1 MPDSSSRAGIYISVP
16 FCAQKCTYCNFASG
30 VFPREWMA
38 TYIEGVSS
46 ELDALAA
53 SCEADTVYLGGGT
66 PSMLTP
72 EQFGALTANL
82 PSIEWAEATIE
93 VAPGDADDGRVQAW
107 MRAGINRVS
116 LGVQSFVP
124 EVARAAGRKHTPET
138 VREEVARLRRHG
150 IASVSVD
157 LIAGLAHQTQATWQE
172 SLAWVETLEVE
183 HVSIYMLEVD
193 DESKLGEEL
202 QAGGGRYG
210 AANVPSDDQI
220 ADFYIQAVERLRAI
234 GFERYEV
241 SNFAREG
248 ARSQHNLK
256 YWQMAPY
263 FGCGSDAHSFDGG
276 RRWANVET
284 AGEYVACVREGQSL
298 RNPVE
303 QLDSRRLLED
313 RILTGLRT
321 ADGVALSSTEKQQL
335 SPELSTSFT
344 SGRLIVDGTTI
355 RLSDEGFLLA
365 NDVLAELLA

>member
-1 MPDSSSRAGIYISVP
+1 MPAGIYISVP

-30 VFPREWMA
+30 VFPREWIDS
-38 TYIEGVSS
+38 YIAGVAG

-53 SCEADTVYLGGGT
+53 SYEADTVYLGGGT

-72 EQFGALTANL
+72 EQFGALTARL
-82 PSIEWAEATIE
+82 PSREWIEATIE
-93 VAPGDADDGRVQAW
+93 VAPGDADDERVQAW
-107 MRAGINRVS
+107 ASAGINRVS
-116 LGVQSFVP
+116 LGVQSFVAR
-124 EVARAAGRKHTPET
+124 VARAAGRKHTPET

-150 IASVSVD
+150 IDSISVD
-157 LIAGLAHQTQATWQE
+157 LIAGLAHQTKATWQE
-172 SLAWVETLEVE
+172 SLAWVERLELE

-193 DESKLGEEL
+193 DESMLGEEL
-202 QAGGGRYG
+202 QAGGSRYG
-210 AANVPSDDQI
+210 AADVPSDDQI

-248 ARSQHNLK
+248 RRSQHNLK

-284 AGEYVACVREGQSL
+284 AGEYIARVREGRSL

-303 QLDSRRLLED
+303 HLDSRRLLED

-321 ADGVALSSTEKQQL
+321 SAGVEFSPAEIEQL
-335 SPELSTSFT
+335 SPESSNSLGA
-344 SGRLIVDGTTI
+344 GRLIVEGTTI
-355 RLSDEGFLLA
+355 RLSDEGFLFA
-365 NDVLAELLA
+365 NDVLVELLA

>member
-1 MPDSSSRAGIYISVP
+1 MP

-30 VFPREWMA
+30 VFPRDWIDS
-38 TYIEGVSS
+38 YITGVAG
-46 ELDALAA
+46 ELDVLGV
-53 SCEADTVYLGGGT
+53 SCEADTLYLGGGS

-72 EQFGALTANL
+72 EQFGALTAKL
-82 PSIEWAEATIE
+82 PPLEWAESTIE
-93 VAPGDADDGRVQAW
+93 VAPGDVNDERVQAW
-107 MRAGINRVS
+107 VRAGINRVS

-172 SLAWVETLEVE
+172 SLGWVERLKVE

-210 AANVPSDDQI
+210 AANVPGDDQI

-241 SNFAREG
+241 SNFALEG

-276 RRWANVET
+276 QRWANVET
-284 AGEYVACVREGQSL
+284 AGEYVACVREGRSL
-298 RNPVE
+298 QKPAE

-321 ADGVALSSTEKQQL
+321 ADGVVLSSDEKQEL
-335 SPELSTSFT
+335 SPELSSSFT
-344 SGRLIVDGTTI
+344 SGRLVVDGTTI
-355 RLSDEGFLLA
+355 RLSDDGFLFA
-365 NDVLAELLA
+365 NDVVAELLA